1 MITREFDYTAD
12 RFDANAA
19 TQMATLRWRT
29 LENGVYVNHS
39 LRMKADGL
47 TAAEHKALE
56 IMHNDYPAAKLT
68 VRRSFHNGRFHS
80 EFLIDAK

>member
-1 MITREFDYTAD
+1 MNTREFDYTTD
-12 RFDANAA
+12 RFDANAK

-29 LENGVYVNHS
+29 IENGAYVNHS
-39 LRMKADGL
+39 LRMKADVL

>member
-1 MITREFDYTAD
+1 MNTREFDYTAD
-12 RFDANAA
+12 RFDANAE
-19 TQMATLRWRT
+19 TQMATLRWHT
-29 LENGVYVNHS
+29 IENDAYVNHS

-56 IMHNDYPAAKLT
+56 IMHNDYPNAKLT

>member
-1 MITREFDYTAD
+1 MNTREFDYTAD
-12 RFDANAA
+12 CFDANAK
-19 TQMATLRWRT
+19 TQMATLRWHT
-29 LENGVYVNHS
+29 IENGVYVDHS
-39 LRMKADGL
+39 LHMKANGL

-56 IMHNDYPAAKLT
+56 IMHNDYPAMELT

>member
-1 MITREFDYTAD
+1 
-12 RFDANAA
+12 
-19 TQMATLRWRT
+19 
-29 LENGVYVNHS
+29 
-39 LRMKADGL
+39 MKADGL

-56 IMHNDYPAAKLT
+56 IMHNDYPDMELT

>member
-1 MITREFDYTAD
+1 MNTREFDYTAD
-12 RFDANAA
+12 RFDANAK
-19 TQMATLRWRT
+19 TQMATLRWNT
-29 LENGVYVNHS
+29 IENGAYVNHS
-39 LRMKADGL
+39 LRMKAGGL

-56 IMHNDYPAAKLT
+56 IMHNDYPSAKLT

>member
-1 MITREFDYTAD
+1 MNTIEFGYTAD
-12 RFDANAA
+12 RFDSNAE
-19 TQMATLRWRT
+19 TQMATLRWHT
-29 LENGVYVNHS
+29 IENGIYTKHS

-47 TAAEHKALE
+47 AAAEHKALE
-56 IMHNDYPAAKLT
+56 IMHNDYPTAKLT

>member
-1 MITREFDYTAD
+1 MNTREFDYTAD
-12 RFDANAA
+12 RFDADAE
-19 TQMATLRWRT
+19 TQMATLRWHT
-29 LENGVYVNHS
+29 IEDGIYANHS
-39 LRMKADGL
+39 LRMKADGP

-80 EFLIDAK
+80 EFLVDAK